1 MALQKGWFAVRDSV
15 QNRPRMDDASRLRF
29 LRNQVLKAKQAYYFG
44 DQPIM
49 TDVEYDALE
58 EELRALD
65 PEDEILNSV
74 GAPVS
79 PEGILTKAKHRIP
92 MGSQAK
98 VNTHEEFAEWYDKRG
113 GGAVHASLKGDG
125 ASAAAY
131 YVGGKLEQVISRG
144 DGSVGEDITA
154 NAIKFKGLPPRVERE
169 DGSPFSG
176 AVRLEVILTLDDW
189 GKVDPQRSKNPR
201 NLGNGIMGRKNGKD
215 SHLLSV
221 FAFDVH
227 DDERTFETETDKSK
241 HLEQLGFQLMPYA
254 HCENLQACFDYYD
267 EVVRTRAE
275 LPFWIDGAVMK
286 LDDLA
291 VQASH
296 GVTSGRPKGQTAW
309 KFASEGAQTVLL
321 SYAISG
327 GHTGV
332 LVPTAQFEPVEIGG
346 TTVQNALLNNW
357 EEIERLDVAVGDTI
371 YVIKANDIIPKVIEV
386 RDRPPTRECIP
397 EPTECPFCG
406 GDVGRR
412 TNTSGEEGVATV
424 CLNPECPKKTVGK
437 IKRWIKSLDI
447 QGIGDSVREAMVDQ
461 LGVQDPSGLYTLRDD
476 EDALANL
483 VINVDRGI
491 KLGKKRATTILDEIE
506 KARTLELEDF
516 VGSLGVEGLG
526 KRRVELMM
534 QAAPGELDLLAD
546 WRSGKLRDLEFA
558 ARAGVPTL
566 GESLQRRIDAS
577 SDVIDALLANGVVVK
592 PGSSAQALAE
602 AEAKAASSKGTVA
615 ITGKLPSGK
624 KKNDYKQPLEDAG
637 YELVDKVGKELTY
650 LVLADP
656 DSTSSKAVKARKYGV
671 KLITEG
677 ELEGLIG
684 SSLVAADEP

>member
-1 MALQKGWFAVRDSV
+1 
-15 QNRPRMDDASRLRF
+15 MDKAARLRF

-49 TDVEYDALE
+49 TDTEYDALE
-58 EELRALD
+58 DELRKLD
-65 PEDEILNSV
+65 PNDDVLNSV

-79 PEGILTKAKHRIP
+79 PDNILTKAKHRIP

-98 VNTHEEFAEWYDKRG
+98 VNTHEEFTEWYEKRG

-131 YVGGKLEQVISRG
+131 YLRGKLEQVISRG

-154 NAIKFKGLPPRVERE
+154 NAVKFKGLPALVEHE
-169 DGSPFSG
+169 DGAPFSG

-189 GKVDPQRSKNPR
+189 SKVDPKRSKNPR

-227 DDERTFETETDKSK
+227 DEEWNFETETGKSE

-254 HCENLQACFDYYD
+254 HCEDLEACIAYYD
-267 EVVRTRAE
+267 EVVQTRAQ

-291 VQASH
+291 LQASH

-309 KFASEGAQTVLL
+309 KFASEGAETVLK
-321 SYAISG
+321 SYVISG

-386 RDRPPTRECIP
+386 RKRPAKRELIP
-397 EPTECPFCG
+397 EPTSCPFCG
-406 GDVGRR
+406 GNVGRK

-424 CLNPECPKKTVGK
+424 CLNPECPKKTIGK

-447 QGIGDSVREAMVDQ
+447 QGIGDSVREAMVEQ
-461 LGVQDPSGLYTLRDD
+461 LGLEDPSGLYTLRDD

-483 VINVDRGI
+483 IINEDKGI

-506 KARTLELEDF
+506 KTRTLELGDF

-534 QAAPGELDLLAD
+534 QAVPGQLDGLDD

-558 ARAGVPTL
+558 AEAGVPTL

-577 SDVIDALLANGVVVK
+577 SEVIDALVANGVVVK
-592 PGSSAQALAE
+592 RGASKQAA
-602 AEAKAASSKGTVA
+602 ATAAAKAATSKGTVA

-624 KKNDYKQPLEDAG
+624 KKNEFKDPLEKAG
-637 YELVDKVGKELTY
+637 YELVDKVSKDLTY

-656 DSTSSKAVKARKYGV
+656 NSTSSKAVKARKYGV
-671 KLITEG
+671 KLISEDD
-677 ELEGLIG
+677 LEK
-684 SSLVAADEP
+684 LVQ

>member
-1 MALQKGWFAVRDSV
+1 
-15 QNRPRMDDASRLRF
+15 MDKAARLRF

-49 TDVEYDALE
+49 TDAEYDALE
-58 EELRALD
+58 DELRTLD
-65 PEDEILNSV
+65 PSDEVLNSV

-79 PEGILTKAKHRIP
+79 PDSILTKAKHRIP

-98 VNTHEEFAEWYDKRG
+98 VNTHDEFEEWYEKRG

-131 YVGGKLEQVISRG
+131 YVRGKLDQVISRG

-154 NAIKFKGLPPRVERE
+154 NAVKFKGLPARVEHE

-189 GKVDPQRSKNPR
+189 SAVDPKRSKNPR

-227 DDERTFETETDKSK
+227 DDDWNFETETAKSE

-254 HCENLQACFDYYD
+254 HCEDLEACIAYYD
-267 EVVRTRAE
+267 EVVRTRAQ

-286 LDDLA
+286 IDDLA
-291 VQASH
+291 RQVSH

-309 KFASEGAQTVLL
+309 KFASEGAETVLK

-357 EEIERLDVAVGDTI
+357 EEIERLDVAVGDTV
-371 YVIKANDIIPKVIEV
+371 YVIKANDIIPKIIEV
-386 RDRPPTRECIP
+386 RARAADREPIP
-397 EPTECPFCG
+397 EPTSCPFCG
-406 GDVGRR
+406 GMVGRK

-424 CLNPECPKKTVGK
+424 CLNPECPKKTIGK

-447 QGIGDSVREAMVDQ
+447 QGIGDSVREAMVEQ
-461 LGVQDPSGLYTLRDD
+461 LGLEDPSGLYTLRED
-476 EDALANL
+476 ENALAEL
-483 VINVDRGI
+483 IINDDKGI
-491 KLGKKRATTILDEIE
+491 KLGKKRATTILDEID
-506 KARTLELEDF
+506 KTRTLELQDF

-534 QAAPGELDLLAD
+534 HAVPGQLDGLDD

-558 ARAGVPTL
+558 ADAGVPTL

-577 SDVIDALLANGVVVK
+577 SEVIDALLANGVTVK
-592 PGSSAQALAE
+592 RGTSEQAA
-602 AEAKAASSKGTVA
+602 AVAAASNGTVA

-624 KKNDYKQPLEDAG
+624 KKNDFKTPLEKAG
-637 YELVDKVGKELTY
+637 YELVDKVSKELTY

-656 DSTSSKAVKARKYGV
+656 NSNSSKAVKARKYGV
-671 KLITEG
+671 KLISEDD
-677 ELEGLIG
+677 LEK
-684 SSLVAADEP
+684 LVQ

>member
-1 MALQKGWFAVRDSV
+1 
-15 QNRPRMDDASRLRF
+15 MDDPARLRF

-44 DQPIM
+44 AQPIM
-49 TDVEYDALE
+49 TDAEYDALE
-58 EELRALD
+58 DELRKLD
-65 PEDEILNSV
+65 PDDAVLNSV
-74 GAPVS
+74 GAPVAPDS
-79 PEGILTKAKHRIP
+79 ILTKAKHRIP

-98 VNTHEEFAEWYDKRG
+98 VNTHDEFAEWYEKRG

-131 YVGGKLEQVISRG
+131 YVRGRLDQVISRG

-154 NAIKFKGLPPRVERE
+154 NAVKFKGLPALVEQE
-169 DGSPFSG
+169 DGAPFTG

-189 GKVDPQRSKNPR
+189 GKVDPNRSKNPR

-215 SHLLSV
+215 SHLLSA
-221 FAFDVH
+221 FAFDVQ
-227 DDERTFETETDKSK
+227 DDDWNFETETGKSE
-241 HLEQLGFQLMPYA
+241 HLQQLGFQLMPYA
-254 HCENLQACFDYYD
+254 HCENLEACIAYYD
-267 EVVRTRAE
+267 EVVRTRAQ

-291 VQASH
+291 LQASH

-309 KFASEGAQTVLL
+309 KFASEGAETVLK
-321 SYAISG
+321 SYVISG

-357 EEIERLDVAVGDTI
+357 EEIERLDVAVGDTV
-371 YVIKANDIIPKVIEV
+371 YVIKANDIIPKIIEV
-386 RDRPPTRECIP
+386 RSRPADRESIP
-397 EPTECPFCG
+397 EPTTCPFCG
-406 GDVGRR
+406 GEVGRK

-447 QGIGDSVREAMVDQ
+447 QGIGDSVREAMVEQ
-461 LGVQDPSGLYTLRDD
+461 LGLEDPSGLYTLRDD
-476 EDALANL
+476 EDLLANL
-483 VINVDRGI
+483 IINEDKGI
-491 KLGKKRATTILDEIE
+491 RLGKKRALTILEEVE
-506 KARTLELEDF
+506 KTRTLELRDF

-534 QAAPGELDLLAD
+534 QAVPGQLDGLED

-558 ARAGVPTL
+558 AEAGVPTL

-577 SDVIDALLANGVVVK
+577 AEVIDALLAKGVVVK
-592 PGSSAQALAE
+592 RGASEQAA
-602 AEAKAASSKGTVA
+602 ADAAAKAETSKGTVA

-624 KKNDYKQPLEDAG
+624 KKNDFKEPLEKAG
-637 YELVDKVGKELTY
+637 YELVDKVSKELTY

-656 DSTSSKAVKARKYGV
+656 NSTSSKAVKARKYGV
-671 KLITEG
+671 KLISED
-677 ELEGLIG
+677 ELEK
-684 SSLVAADEP
+684 LVQ